1 MPGTI
6 ESRIELGPRAKLLKD
21 VAEIIYSGQDNM
33 QDKSLSKLWTN
44 IDFYYVNR
52 FSYFFQRKLSVEKF
66 VVS

>member
-33 QDKSLSKLWTN
+33 QDKILSKLWTN

-52 FSYFFQRKLSVEKF
+52 FSYFFPKKAQC
-66 VVS
+66 

>member
-33 QDKSLSKLWTN
+33 QDKILSKLWTN